1 MGLSSHSDAGIE
13 LPSAT
18 NADVDEILR
27 GEPPGLTAENDDG
40 RVPLDLADGREGGG
54 NIYHAKNGG
63 DALSE
68 HAISDRRGQEAQEQ
82 GEAFLLSPAEL
93 LSATLEEFSAAVGE
107 FSDASKAWLEEAS
120 FVFCFRAG
128 FFFRKS

>member
-1 MGLSSHSDAGIE
+1 MGLSSLSDASID
-13 LPSAT
+13 LLSAT
-18 NADVDEILR
+18 NGRIDEMLS
-27 GEPPGLTAENDDG
+27 GKPPGLTAENDDG

-54 NIYHAKNGG
+54 DIYHAKNGG
-63 DALSE
+63 DTLSE
-68 HAISDRRGQEAQEQ
+68 HAISGGRGQEAQAQ

-120 FVFCFRAG
+120 CVFVFFAR